1 MKVLKQLLDICVQ
14 VAKGMEYLAENG
26 VVHRDLAARNCMW
39 VDEIVHVLCMVHV
52 IFTLNLGDIVCRIS
66 FNFVIK
72 VADFGLAVNLGA
84 KNYFRQDKDTMI
96 KLPMRWLAPESIH
109 DFIFSEKS
117 DAVKVNYVN

>member
-1 MKVLKQLLDICVQ
+1 MPSLYQ
-14 VAKGMEYLAENG
+14 
-26 VVHRDLAARNCMW
+26 
-39 VDEIVHVLCMVHV
+39 
-52 IFTLNLGDIVCRIS
+52 IVCRIS

-109 DFIFSEKS
+109 SFLFSEKS
-117 DAVKVNYVN
+117 DVVSSCTFACELAIM